1 MLLSLSQ
8 IENKMIDRDER
19 LQRQRPDLPVSKIK
33 DNMSSEE
40 YFQNAVLRPILKF
53 QNDILIEVFKTYI
66 QKRKNVYYT
75 LNANQK
81 LNYVAHSIQKD
92 IKFRNQLKGMIVG
105 LFSLEEYELYIKNSS
120 ALNKRMMNL
129 MIQRIQNQLQL
140 LEGVTSLEQ

>member
-1 MLLSLSQ
+1 
-8 IENKMIDRDER
+8 MIDRDER

-66 QKRKNVYYT
+66 QKRKNVYNT
-75 LNANQK
+75 LNVNQK

-92 IKFRNQLKGMIVG
+92 MKFRNQLKGMIVG

-120 ALNKRMMNL
+120 ALNKRMMSL

-140 LEGVTSLEQ
+140 LELDTFLE

>member
-1 MLLSLSQ
+1 
-8 IENKMIDRDER
+8 MIIADKDER
-19 LQRQRPDLPVSKIK
+19 LLRQRPDLPESKIK

-66 QKRKNVYYT
+66 SKRKNVYYT
-75 LNANQK
+75 LNQNQK
-81 LNYVAHSIQKD
+81 LNYVTHSIQKD

-105 LFSLEEYELYIKNSS
+105 LFSLEEYELYTENSS

-140 LEGVTSLEQ
+140 LEPATSLE

>member
-1 MLLSLSQ
+1 
-8 IENKMIDRDER
+8 MIDRDER
-19 LQRQRPDLPVSKIK
+19 LIRQRPDLPVSKIK

-66 QKRKNVYYT
+66 SKRKNVYYT
-75 LNANQK
+75 LNQNQK
-81 LNYVAHSIQKD
+81 LNYVTHSIQKD

-105 LFSLEEYELYIKNSS
+105 LFSLEEYELYTENSS

-140 LEGVTSLEQ
+140 LEPATSLE

>member
-1 MLLSLSQ
+1 MLLSLIK
-8 IENKMIDRDER
+8 IENEMIDRDER
-19 LQRQRPDLPVSKIK
+19 LLRQRPDLPASKIK

-66 QKRKNVYYT
+66 SKRKNVYYT
-75 LNANQK
+75 LNQNQK
-81 LNYVAHSIQKD
+81 LNYVTHSIQKD

-105 LFSLEEYELYIKNSS
+105 LFSLEEYELYSENSS

-140 LEGVTSLEQ
+140 LEPATSLE

>member
-1 MLLSLSQ
+1 MLLSLVK
-8 IENKMIDRDER
+8 IENEMIDRDER
-19 LQRQRPDLPVSKIK
+19 LLRQRTDLPASKIK

-53 QNDILIEVFKTYI
+53 QNDILIEVLKTYI
-66 QKRKNVYYT
+66 SKRKNVYYT
-75 LNANQK
+75 LNQNQK
-81 LNYVAHSIQKD
+81 LNYVTHSIQKD

-105 LFSLEEYELYIKNSS
+105 LFSLEEYELYTENSS

-140 LEGVTSLEQ
+140 LEPAASLE

>member
-1 MLLSLSQ
+1 
-8 IENKMIDRDER
+8 MIDRDER

-66 QKRKNVYYT
+66 QKRKNVYNA
-75 LNANQK
+75 LNVNQK
-81 LNYVAHSIQKD
+81 LNYVAHSMQKD
-92 IKFRNQLKGMIVG
+92 MKFRNQLKGMIVG

-120 ALNKRMMNL
+120 ALNKRMMSL

-140 LEGVTSLEQ
+140 LDLDRSLE

>member
-1 MLLSLSQ
+1 MLLSLVK
-8 IENKMIDRDER
+8 IENEMIDWDER
-19 LQRQRPDLPVSKIK
+19 LLRQRPDLPVSKIK

-66 QKRKNVYYT
+66 SKRKNVYYT
-75 LNANQK
+75 LNQNQK
-81 LNYVAHSIQKD
+81 LNYVTHSIQKD

-105 LFSLEEYELYIKNSS
+105 LFSLEEYELYTENSS

-140 LEGVTSLEQ
+140 LEPATSLE

>member
-1 MLLSLSQ
+1 MLLSLIK
-8 IENKMIDRDER
+8 IENEMIDRDER
-19 LQRQRPDLPVSKIK
+19 LLRQRPDLPASKIK

-66 QKRKNVYYT
+66 SKRKNVYYT
-75 LNANQK
+75 LNQNQK
-81 LNYVAHSIQKD
+81 LNYVTHSIQKD

-105 LFSLEEYELYIKNSS
+105 LFSLEEYELYTENSS

-140 LEGVTSLEQ
+140 LEPATSLE

>member
-1 MLLSLSQ
+1 MLLSLVK
-8 IENKMIDRDER
+8 IENEMIDRDER
-19 LQRQRPDLPVSKIK
+19 LLRQRPDLPASKIK

-66 QKRKNVYYT
+66 SKRKNVYYT
-75 LNANQK
+75 LNQIQK
-81 LNYVAHSIQKD
+81 LNYVTHSIQKD

-105 LFSLEEYELYIKNSS
+105 LFSLEEYELYTENSS

-140 LEGVTSLEQ
+140 LEPATSLE

>member
-75 LNANQK
+75 LNTNQK

-140 LEGVTSLEQ
+140 LEGVTSLKQ

>member
-1 MLLSLSQ
+1 MLLSLVK
-8 IENKMIDRDER
+8 IENEMIDRDER
-19 LQRQRPDLPVSKIK
+19 LLRQRPDLPVSKIK

-40 YFQNAVLRPILKF
+40 YFQNTVLRPILKF

-66 QKRKNVYYT
+66 NKRKNVYYT
-75 LNANQK
+75 LNQNQK
-81 LNYVAHSIQKD
+81 LNYVTYSIQKD

-105 LFSLEEYELYIKNSS
+105 LFSLDEYELYTENSS

-140 LEGVTSLEQ
+140 LEPAASLE

>member
-1 MLLSLSQ
+1 
-8 IENKMIDRDER
+8 MIDRDER

-66 QKRKNVYYT
+66 QKRKNVYNT
-75 LNANQK
+75 LNVNQK

-92 IKFRNQLKGMIVG
+92 MKFRNQLKGMVVG

-120 ALNKRMMNL
+120 ALNKRMMSL

-140 LEGVTSLEQ
+140 LELDTFLE

>member
-140 LEGVTSLEQ
+140 LEGVTSLKQ

>member
-1 MLLSLSQ
+1 MLLSLVK
-8 IENKMIDRDER
+8 IENEMIDRDER
-19 LQRQRPDLPVSKIK
+19 LLRQRPDLPVSKIK

-66 QKRKNVYYT
+66 SKRKNVYYT
-75 LNANQK
+75 LNQNQK
-81 LNYVAHSIQKD
+81 LNYVTHSIQKD

-105 LFSLEEYELYIKNSS
+105 LFSLEEYELYTENSS

-140 LEGVTSLEQ
+140 LEPATSLE

>member
-1 MLLSLSQ
+1 MT
-8 IENKMIDRDER
+8 DRDER
-19 LQRQRPDLPVSKIK
+19 LLRQRPDLPSSKIK

-66 QKRKNVYYT
+66 SKRKNVYYT
-75 LNANQK
+75 LNQNQK
-81 LNYVAHSIQKD
+81 LNYVTHSIQKD

-105 LFSLEEYELYIKNSS
+105 LFSLEEYELYTENSS

-140 LEGVTSLEQ
+140 LEPATSLE

>member
-1 MLLSLSQ
+1 MLLSLVK
-8 IENKMIDRDER
+8 IENEMIDRDER
-19 LQRQRPDLPVSKIK
+19 LLRQRPDLPVSKIK

-40 YFQNAVLRPILKF
+40 YFQNTVLRPILKF

-66 QKRKNVYYT
+66 SKRKNVYYT
-75 LNANQK
+75 LNQNQK
-81 LNYVAHSIQKD
+81 LNYVTHSIQKD

-105 LFSLEEYELYIKNSS
+105 LFSLEEYELYTENSS

-140 LEGVTSLEQ
+140 LEPAASLE

>member
-1 MLLSLSQ
+1 
-8 IENKMIDRDER
+8 MIDRDER

-75 LNANQK
+75 LNTNQK

>member
-1 MLLSLSQ
+1 MLLSLVK
-8 IENKMIDRDER
+8 IKNEMIDRDER
-19 LQRQRPDLPVSKIK
+19 LLRQRPDLPVSKIK

-66 QKRKNVYYT
+66 SKRKNVYYT
-75 LNANQK
+75 LNQNQK
-81 LNYVAHSIQKD
+81 LNYVTHSIQKD

-105 LFSLEEYELYIKNSS
+105 LFSLEEYELYTENSS

-140 LEGVTSLEQ
+140 LEPAASLE

>member
-1 MLLSLSQ
+1 
-8 IENKMIDRDER
+8 MIDRDER
-19 LQRQRPDLPVSKIK
+19 LLRQRPDLSESKIK

-53 QNDILIEVFKTYI
+53 QNYILIEVFKTYI
-66 QKRKNVYYT
+66 SKRKNVYFT
-75 LNANQK
+75 LNQNQK
-81 LNYVAHSIQKD
+81 LNYVTHSIQKD

-105 LFSLEEYELYIKNSS
+105 LFSLEEYELYKENSS

-140 LEGVTSLEQ
+140 LEPATSLE

>member
-1 MLLSLSQ
+1 MLLSLVK
-8 IENKMIDRDER
+8 IENEMIDRDER
-19 LQRQRPDLPVSKIK
+19 LLRQRPDLPASKIK

-66 QKRKNVYYT
+66 SKRKNVYYT
-75 LNANQK
+75 LNQNQK
-81 LNYVAHSIQKD
+81 LNYVTHSIQKD

-105 LFSLEEYELYIKNSS
+105 LFSLEEYELYTENSS

-140 LEGVTSLEQ
+140 LEPAASLE

>member
-1 MLLSLSQ
+1 
-8 IENKMIDRDER
+8 MIDRDER

-66 QKRKNVYYT
+66 QKRKNVYNT
-75 LNANQK
+75 LNVNQK
-81 LNYVAHSIQKD
+81 LNYVAHSMQKD
-92 IKFRNQLKGMIVG
+92 MKFRNQLKGMIVG

-120 ALNKRMMNL
+120 ALNKRMMSL

-140 LEGVTSLEQ
+140 LDLDRSLE

>member
-1 MLLSLSQ
+1 
-8 IENKMIDRDER
+8 MIDRDER

-66 QKRKNVYYT
+66 QKRKNVFNT
-75 LNANQK
+75 LNVNQK

-92 IKFRNQLKGMIVG
+92 MKFRNQLKGMIVG

-120 ALNKRMMNL
+120 ALNKRMMSL

-140 LEGVTSLEQ
+140 LELDTFLE

>member
-1 MLLSLSQ
+1 MLLSLNQ

-75 LNANQK
+75 LNTNQK

-140 LEGVTSLEQ
+140 LEGVTSL

>member
-1 MLLSLSQ
+1 
-8 IENKMIDRDER
+8 MIDRDER

-66 QKRKNVYYT
+66 QKRKNVYNT
-75 LNANQK
+75 LNVNQK
-81 LNYVAHSIQKD
+81 LNYVAHSMQKD
-92 IKFRNQLKGMIVG
+92 MKFRNQLKGMIVG

-120 ALNKRMMNL
+120 ALNKRMMSL

-140 LEGVTSLEQ
+140 LDLDTSLE

>member
-1 MLLSLSQ
+1 MLLSLVK
-8 IENKMIDRDER
+8 IENEMIDRDER
-19 LQRQRPDLPVSKIK
+19 LIRQRPDLPVSKIK

-66 QKRKNVYYT
+66 SKRKNVYYT
-75 LNANQK
+75 LNQNQK
-81 LNYVAHSIQKD
+81 LNYVTHSIQKD

-105 LFSLEEYELYIKNSS
+105 LFSLEEYELYTENSS

-140 LEGVTSLEQ
+140 LEPATSLE

>member
-1 MLLSLSQ
+1 MLLSLGK
-8 IENKMIDRDER
+8 IENEMIDRDER
-19 LQRQRPDLPVSKIK
+19 LLRQRPDLPVSKIK

-66 QKRKNVYYT
+66 SKRKNVYYT
-75 LNANQK
+75 LNQNQK
-81 LNYVAHSIQKD
+81 LNYVTHSIQKD

-105 LFSLEEYELYIKNSS
+105 LFSLEEYELYIENSS

-140 LEGVTSLEQ
+140 LEPAASLE

>member
-1 MLLSLSQ
+1 MLLSLVK
-8 IENKMIDRDER
+8 IENEMIDRDER
-19 LQRQRPDLPVSKIK
+19 LLQQRPDLPASKIK

-66 QKRKNVYYT
+66 SKRKNVYYT
-75 LNANQK
+75 LNQNQK
-81 LNYVAHSIQKD
+81 LNYVTHSIQKD

-105 LFSLEEYELYIKNSS
+105 LFSLEEYELYTENSS

-140 LEGVTSLEQ
+140 LEPATSLE

>member
-1 MLLSLSQ
+1 
-8 IENKMIDRDER
+8 MIDRDER